1 MQEATEPDRPRVLVV
16 EDEALVAFELE
27 DIINEG
33 GFDVVGPANALD
45 SALAAAEREPIDAAV
60 LDINLRGE
68 LSFPVAYALRDRR
81 IPFFF
86 LTGYVGEIMVPSDL
100 QEVKVLSKPYQAQR
114 VIATLRRLLPR
125 PSSA

>member
-1 MQEATEPDRPRVLVV
+1 MQEATEPDGPRVLVV

-100 QEVKVLSKPYQAQR
+100 QEVKV
-114 VIATLRRLLPR
+114 
-125 PSSA
+125 